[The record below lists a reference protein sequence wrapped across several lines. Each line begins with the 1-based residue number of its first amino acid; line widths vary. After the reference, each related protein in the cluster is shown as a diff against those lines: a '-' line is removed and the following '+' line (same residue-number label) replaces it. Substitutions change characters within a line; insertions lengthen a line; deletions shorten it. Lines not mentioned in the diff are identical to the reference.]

1 MDTGS
6 FSRDGTARPGAS
18 GKGKGPG
25 APSAWRP
32 SSAGGGERS
41 AVPGSCPPRA
51 SSRVGAGGVGGAP
64 RRRDP
69 GPPLP
74 AAAAAA
80 RLRAPRPR
88 APAPE
93 SLALPSLH
101 RLLRRRRGSLVRA
114 GVLPTQHSQ
123 PKRHSRKTGP
133 ERPPLAV
140 SSPPPGPGAWAPRT
154 GEPRWE
160 SEAGA
165 LWRVWLAGCLP
176 L

>member
-74 AAAAAA
+74 AAAAA